1 MYEYLTLPKLS
12 KMFNCIEYPSPS
24 KVWRTLNAKDNEI
37 MQRMMKDKNSVIGK
51 AVREG
56 RTAHKTLEENSAIDE
71 YQQAILDIFNRDIG
85 VDIDEVWAKEKGVIS
100 KVNRFRGQF
109 DGVGIFRGK
118 TTIWDYKKTNK
129 LKTPAQTKNYVK
141 QCAAYAIGH
150 DEMYGTEIEQ
160 IAVLNIG
167 GKTKDELATR
177 VFTYDLHDG
186 IRDMFLF
193 DLQQYYK
200 VTQTHEPLPV

>member
-1 MYEYLTLPKLS
+1 M
-12 KMFNCIEYPSPS
+12 
-24 KVWRTLNAKDNEI
+24 
-37 MQRMMKDKNSVIGK
+37 
-51 AVREG
+51 
-56 RTAHKTLEENSAIDE
+56 
-71 YQQAILDIFNRDIG
+71 
-85 VDIDEVWAKEKGVIS
+85 S
-100 KVNRFRGQF
+100 KVNKFRGQF
-109 DGVGIFRGK
+109 DGVGVFRGK
-118 TTIWDYKKTNK
+118 TTMWDYKKTNK
-129 LKTPAQTKNYVK
+129 LKTPSQTKNYIK
-141 QCAAYAIGH
+141 QCAAYAIAH

-186 IRDMFLF
+186 IREMFLC